1 MSRLVQTVVVAAL
14 LALGST
20 ASAQNGFERMN
31 ANAADAAFLAVAVT
45 IDLGLLFIHPAPHE
59 RESHPSGLDLWA
71 RDSLDWR
78 NPVAARRT
86 SDWLLRSFMVSAV
99 FAPPL
104 GNLDS
109 EEATWNGSLVG
120 FEALAAT
127 QLITGLT
134 KHAIRRERPDDAGNE
149 TYASFFSGH
158 SSTSFAA
165 ATMLTIYTQEYDWGG
180 DVGRWAIPAAAYS
193 TATLTGY
200 LRIAGRR
207 HWLTDVLVGAA
218 VGTGTA
224 WLTYELR
231 TGG

>member
-1 MSRLVQTVVVAAL
+1 MEVGA
-14 LALGST
+14 G
-20 ASAQNGFERMN
+20 
-31 ANAADAAFLAVAVT
+31 DAAFLAATVP
-45 IDLGLLFIHPAPHE
+45 IDLGLLFLHPAPHE
-59 RESHPSGLDLWA
+59 REEHPNGLDLWA
-71 RDSLDWR
+71 RDSLDWQNTR
-78 NPVAARRT
+78 AARRT
-86 SDWLLRSFMVSAV
+86 SDWLLRSFMVASV
-99 FAPPL
+99 FAPPM
-104 GNLDS
+104 GNLES
-109 EEATWNGSLVG
+109 APNSWNGSLVG

-134 KHAIRRERPDDAGNE
+134 KHAIRRQRPEEAGGE

-158 SSTSFAA
+158 SATSFAG
-165 ATMLTIYTQEYDWGG
+165 ATMLTIYAQEYDWGG
-180 DVGRWAIPAAAYS
+180 STGQWAIPVAAYS
-193 TATLTGY
+193 AATLTGY